1 VLHRGPASFRFAHRK
16 LIAWQVARELAD
28 RVRPVVASLPKRYE
42 ELGNQL
48 LRAALATEAL
58 IAEGANRYTPKQ
70 KRQRFAEAR
79 GECGETASH
88 LERLFRY
95 HLIGEN
101 ELTSMLALAD
111 RVCALCTGLIRRH
124 S

>member
-1 VLHRGPASFRFAHRK
+1 MDMTPYRFAHRK
-16 LIAWQVARELAD
+16 LVAWQVARELAD
-28 RVRPVVASLPKRYE
+28 RVRPVVARLPRRHE

-48 LRAALATEAL
+48 KRATLATEAL
-58 IAEGANRYTPKQ
+58 IAEGANRYSPKQ

-88 LERLFRY
+88 LERLWRY
-95 HLIGEN
+95 RLIGEK
-101 ELTSMLALAD
+101 EVTEMLALAD
-111 RVCALCTGLIRRH
+111 RICALCTGLIRRH

>member
-1 VLHRGPASFRFAHRK
+1 M
-16 LIAWQVARELAD
+16 
-28 RVRPVVASLPKRYE
+28 RPVVARLPERYE
-42 ELGNQL
+42 GLGDQL

-95 HLIGEN
+95 QLISER
-101 ELTSMLALAD
+101 EVTEMLALAD

>member
-1 VLHRGPASFRFAHRK
+1 MDTTLFRFAHRK

-28 RVRPVVASLPKRYE
+28 RVRPVVARLPKRHAE
-42 ELGNQL
+42 IGDQL

-95 HLIGEN
+95 QLIDEN
-101 ELTSMLALAD
+101 EVTEMLALAD
-111 RVCALCTGLIRRH
+111 RICARCTGLIRRH

>member
-1 VLHRGPASFRFAHRK
+1 MDTSSFRFAHRK
-16 LIAWQVARELAD
+16 LVAWQVARELAD
-28 RVRPVVASLPKRYE
+28 RVKPVVTRLPARHAG
-42 ELGNQL
+42 LGDQL
-48 LRAALATEAL
+48 MRSALATEAL

-88 LERLFRY
+88 LERLSRFQ
-95 HLIGEN
+95 LIAES
-101 ELTSMLALAD
+101 EVTEMLALAD
-111 RVCALCTGLIRRH
+111 RICALCTGLIRRH

>member
-1 VLHRGPASFRFAHRK
+1 MDTAMFRFAHRK
-16 LIAWQVARELAD
+16 LVAWQVARELAD
-28 RVRPVVASLPKRYE
+28 RVQPVVERLPKRHA
-42 ELGNQL
+42 ELGDQL

-70 KRQRFAEAR
+70 KRQRYAEAR

-88 LERLFRY
+88 LERLFRSR
-95 HLIGEN
+95 LIGED
-101 ELTSMLALAD
+101 ELMEMLALAD
-111 RVCALCTGLIRRH
+111 RVCALCTGLIRRL